1 MKHVRKMFSLGE
13 LERVVSLIGFNGKMM
28 SLMTN
33 YYVTTTDTWT
43 LIITISHYFK
53 SNGMLK

>member
-33 YYVTTTDTWT
+33 YYVTTDTWT

-53 SNGMLK
+53 SNGMLQ